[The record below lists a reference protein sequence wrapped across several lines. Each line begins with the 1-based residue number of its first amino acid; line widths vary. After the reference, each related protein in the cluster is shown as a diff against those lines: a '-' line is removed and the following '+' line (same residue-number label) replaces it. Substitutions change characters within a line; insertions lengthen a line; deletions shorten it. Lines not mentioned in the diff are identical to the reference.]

1 MSGART
7 AGWLVLV
14 IVLSGAAWGREPG
27 ADAAAEALLVRAAK
41 EARLAGDQA
50 EFHALLDVGRGLA
63 RFERGP
69 ATAFLA
75 QAFERAKA
83 EKDAA
88 ERLRQ
93 LEAVA
98 LAAGPVDPNLS
109 TAALELARAD
119 PRCGAVDDRIELKV
133 LAIDLA
139 LAYRKGSPDEAAI
152 LAKAKQFCKD
162 HEFVR
167 QSDRVAASYWAL
179 AQYVSYLEPELGIRL
194 WQDMWPGLEWEERIE
209 QTWDSRLGVAQD
221 LVHYD
226 AARAL
231 PVLRALL
238 EATPDQGRK
247 VRAAVAMY
255 KAGAQD
261 EAVALLS
268 RLRPPAVGGGW
279 PLGDLIARVAAADPQ
294 AALRLAATMGSDDG
308 RRSAED
314 LAYQGAAAGRPK
326 DVPKLIRDVKETYRR
341 DSVLRTAADSLV
353 RAGDL
358 QAARQVADLNES
370 QGHRSVIL
378 ARIAEA
384 TKDVALMAEALGMAR
399 TAGHGGRMW
408 QEATAAAI
416 RAFGIKET
424 ESLLEQVEPELRA
437 PQWKREDLYP
447 VLLVVAE
454 EDPAWALAVFKR
466 GPNVPP
472 KRGHT
477 APTGAVSYLLP
488 KLAPEDGGYVA
499 DYIAKH
505 GGAEHPQTLD
515 ALKEECV
522 RQIARRSTADA
533 QAFAARVGVK
543 ADTHQLEWEHR
554 NAQVMTA
561 GTRINEVLD
570 GMTFRHPGERE
581 GLVESAV
588 SRLVGG
594 PNDPLHHI
602 DRILVLAGAMKDK
615 ALADKALGSAA
626 PLLYACGEKKD
637 ALELIDK
644 IQSPGRRA
652 ETLLSLARWELDP
665 QPRRDRPFLAGWQT
679 RTDGRY

>member
-1 MSGART
+1 MRVAST
-7 AGWLVLV
+7 AGWLALV
-14 IVLSGAAWGREPG
+14 IVLSGAAWGHEPG
-27 ADAAAEALLVRAAK
+27 SDAAAEALLVRAAK

-50 EFHALLDVGRGLA
+50 EFHVLLDLGRGLA

-75 QAFERAKA
+75 QAFERAKV

-119 PRCGAVDDRIELKV
+119 PRCGVIDDRIELKV

-152 LAKAKQFCKD
+152 LTKAKEFCRL
-162 HEFVR
+162 HPFVR
-167 QSDRVAASYWAL
+167 EYDLVSDSYSAL
-179 AQYVSYLEPELGIRL
+179 ADYVSYLDPELGIWL
-194 WQDMWPGLEWEERIE
+194 WQEMWPGLAWEERIE

-238 EATPDQGRK
+238 EATPDPGRK
-247 VRAAVAMY
+247 VWVAVAMY
-255 KAGAQD
+255 KAGARD
-261 EAVALLS
+261 EAVALLG

-279 PLGDLIARVAAADPQ
+279 PLGDLIARVAAADPE

-326 DVPKLIRDVKETYRR
+326 DVLKLIRGVKETYRR
-341 DSVLRTAADSLV
+341 DSALRTAADSLV

-358 QAARQVADLNES
+358 QTARQVADLNES

-384 TKDVALMAEALGMAR
+384 TKDVALMAEALGIAR
-399 TAGHGGRMW
+399 TAGNYGRMW
-408 QEATAAAI
+408 QEAAAAAI

-424 ESLLEQVEPELRA
+424 EALLEQVEPELRA
-437 PQWKREDLYP
+437 PQWKREDLYA

-454 EDPAWALAVFKR
+454 EDPAWALEVFKR

-472 KRGHT
+472 KRNHT
-477 APTGAVSYLLP
+477 VPTDAVSYLLP

-533 QAFAARVGVK
+533 QDFAARVGVK
-543 ADTHQLEWEHR
+543 ADLHQLEWEHR
-554 NAQVMTA
+554 NAQVMKA
-561 GTRINEVLD
+561 GMRINEVLD
-570 GMTFRHPGERE
+570 EITFRHPGERE

-594 PNDPLHHI
+594 PNDLLHHV

-615 ALADKALGSAA
+615 TLADKALGSAA
-626 PLLYACGEKKD
+626 PLLYACAEKKV

-644 IQSPGRRA
+644 VQSPGRRA
-652 ETLLSLARWELDP
+652 EALLSLTRWELDP
-665 QPRRDRPFLAGWQT
+665 RPRRDRPFLAGW
-679 RTDGRY
+679 